1 MKKITQI
8 GMLVIACLFISAIAI
23 SQSNSTIADI
33 ATERTY
39 VAADRMAQPA
49 PIPLKGGKGLLFENG
64 PIVTD
69 PGGGP
74 GGADYS
80 LLENP
85 PFTVWGY
92 AVYNSGGYRLADD
105 FEITGTAWDID
116 SIIVYGYQ
124 TNSPTT
130 SSFTGFYIQ
139 IWDGDPSAGGTVIW
153 GDLTTNVLD
162 DTYWSNCYR
171 GSDLTNSQRPVMRIV
186 TYVSGLTLDPSTYW
200 IDYTLEGSLSSG
212 PWGPPVTIWGTY
224 DTGDG
229 MQYTGTWALL
239 DNGGYTQGVPFEI
252 WGPSAV
258 LEPPTNLACTVTN
271 QDVHLTWDPPI
282 SNIEELIYDD
292 GVPTGSY
299 SYVGYTMASQMSPLA
314 PCKILVLKYYTTVG
328 DTTGDLSFEPRV
340 FDWAGTMP
348 GTTILYETTADAVE
362 DDWLEVDISAHNI
375 TVTDDFMVGFGSTQ
389 GNVYMGYN
397 TTDNGRSWDWDGT
410 NWAQWNETY
419 FLRAIVEYSKG
430 DIVELSPV
438 KVVPIANIP
447 PDMMVEHKR
456 DVSVEHSNPPVPNLG
471 SRALLGYNAYRD
483 VTKVNS
489 SIITDLF
496 YDDLDVEPGTY
507 DYTVTAVYD
516 EGESEPSNICEAH
529 IAGVSVNEIGRQ
541 TIQFYPNPASGFIN
555 VKSDFNITNVEV
567 LSFTGKT
574 VYTNPTIDSKNA
586 RINVSNLSSGVYLM
600 KVTTTK
606 EILTRKI
613 TVTR

>member
-8 GMLVIACLFISAIAI
+8 GMLAIACLFISAIAI

-33 ATERTY
+33 ATEKTY
-39 VAADRMAQPA
+39 VADRLTPPAQ
-49 PIPLKGGKGLLFENG
+49 IPPKGTRGLLFENG

-74 GGADYS
+74 GGSDYS

-105 FEITGTAWDID
+105 FEITGTAWDVD

-130 SSFTGFYIQ
+130 STFTGFYIQ

-186 TYVSGLTLDPSTYW
+186 TYVTGLTLDPGIYW
-200 IDYTLEGSLSSG
+200 IDYTLEGSGTSG

-258 LEPPTNLACTVTN
+258 ILEPPTNLACTVTD
-271 QDVHLTWDPPI
+271 QDVHLTWDAPVA
-282 SNIEELIYDD
+282 NIEELIYDD
-292 GVPTGSY
+292 DNPTGSY
-299 SYVGYTMASQMSPLA
+299 SYVGYTMASQMSPAA
-314 PCKILVLKYYTTVG
+314 PCTILVLKYYTTVSG
-328 DTTGDLSFEPRV
+328 TAIAFEPRV
-340 FDWAGTMP
+340 FNWDGTQP
-348 GTTILYETTADAVE
+348 GNTILYETTADGI
-362 DDWLEVDISAHNI
+362 DSDWLEIDISALNI
-375 TVTDDFMVGFGSTQ
+375 TVDGDFMVGFGSIEAD
-389 GNVYMGYN
+389 VYMGYN
-397 TTDNGRSWDWDGT
+397 TTDNGRAWDWDGT
-410 NWAQWNETY
+410 TWAQWNETY
-419 FLRAIVEYSKG
+419 FLRAIVEYAKG

-438 KVVPIANIP
+438 NTSPVNNIS
-447 PDMMVEHKR
+447 PDMMVEHQR
-456 DVSVEHSNPPVPNLG
+456 GVSVKHANPPVPSLG
-471 SRALLGYNAYRD
+471 NRALLGYNAYRD

-496 YDDLDVEPGTY
+496 YDDLEVEPGTY

-516 EGESEPSNICEAH
+516 EGESEPSNVCEAH

-555 VKSDFNITNVEV
+555 VKSDFNITSIEL

-574 VYTNPTIDSKNA
+574 VYTNPTIDAETA
-586 RINVSNLSSGVYLM
+586 RINVSKLSSGVYLM

-606 EILTRKI
+606 EIFTRKI
-613 TVTR
+613 TVTH